1 MILSTYPLGNVLSN
15 LAHICI
21 LCAGHPEKARS
32 SFIPSIYRV
41 FFWLVGP
48 KNDYVS
54 HHIVNHIKKVPSV
67 RIFYGSGTI
76 VIFRGDQSKRPPCT
90 SCSPIHLFQQL
101 ILCTCALQLAGW
113 MMLQVKVKVKSIVPL
128 AISSNFLTQ
137 RFSSH
142 QSNQQSWRTLWK
154 LEGSAKKK

>member
-1 MILSTYPLGNVLSN
+1 MSFHLTLKHYHLFDQSARGKAEAL
-15 LAHICI
+15 HICYSG
-21 LCAGHPEKARS
+21 LTPLN
-32 SFIPSIYRV
+32 RV
-41 FFWLVGP
+41 VNIISLHWWYWALTPLETFWVTWRISVYFVQVTLKRQGR
-48 KNDYVS
+48 VS
-54 HHIVNHIKKVPSV
+54 YTYI
-67 RIFYGSGTI
+67 
-76 VIFRGDQSKRPPCT
+76 QSK

-101 ILCTCALQLAGW
+101 ILCACALQLAGW